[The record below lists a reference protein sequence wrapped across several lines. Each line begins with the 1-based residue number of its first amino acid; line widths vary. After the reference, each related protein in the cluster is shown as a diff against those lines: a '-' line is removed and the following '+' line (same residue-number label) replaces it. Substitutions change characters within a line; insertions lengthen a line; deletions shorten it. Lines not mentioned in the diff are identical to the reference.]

1 MNALVI
7 AIGIWSHLI
16 VVTAFYSERRKNH
29 DHLGRVTFITA
40 IFGVIYF
47 WVSFGQWV
55 LS

>member
-1 MNALVI
+1 
-7 AIGIWSHLI
+7 
-16 VVTAFYSERRKNH
+16 VVTAFYPERRLLKSY

-40 IFGVIYF
+40 AFGVIYF